1 MCCCVI
7 YVNVLVC
14 FKRVHCLMPF
24 LLSTCVVIVLH
35 VCLFVLKC
43 VCVVTCSACGVSCL
57 SVLVDWWC
65 VCCVPGLRAYAL
77 CAFVA

>member
-1 MCCCVI
+1 MFACSCS
-7 YVNVLVC
+7 N
-14 FKRVHCLMPF
+14 
-24 LLSTCVVIVLH
+24 
-35 VCLFVLKC
+35 
-43 VCVVTCSACGVSCL
+43 VCVLLRVVRGVSCL